1 MDQSGTR
8 IQNLDQ
14 DKVYNLIT
22 IFPHYHGGQ
31 FYILVEETGVPGI
44 IIKFMIYQ
52 GNQCLSPTKVVSCGF
67 SLIRRCT
74 CFWYTHISH
83 KFIDSPI
90 KGPQGAYTYTI
101 YEQVLSLTCSR
112 FIDLFGNSSFLHQYI
127 KLTAMIMR
135 KYSYKVVHLYGCIKS
150 KYTSEWVRIHNSQ
163 L

>member
-1 MDQSGTR
+1 MWSTR
-8 IQNLDQ
+8 DH
-14 DKVYNLIT
+14 D
-22 IFPHYHGGQ
+22 GR
-31 FYILVEETGVPGI
+31 EEGI
-44 IIKFMIYQ
+44 IIKFVIYQ

-135 KYSYKVVHLYGCIKS
+135 KYSYKVVHLVLIEILYPCPWLIHLKCDLVI
-150 KYTSEWVRIHNSQ
+150 TWNRMFVRWYILYICMWLQGNEKNKK
-163 L
+163 